1 MTLSDGDAHKRV
13 CALNSPIGTNRPFG
27 ENGDMEMFIRPAG
40 PADAEEVARVQHISW
55 QATYARQLSPESLAR
70 VETAWDARHW
80 RNALER
86 TDDRVV
92 SLVLEGREDGVV
104 GFGVAGRRRGGRDPV
119 LRTYDGE
126 IYLLY
131 LLPRYQRR
139 GHGVQLMT
147 AMARVLRARGMES
160 ALVWALATNRSAVGF
175 YQHLGGSI
183 LMQARKPFFG
193 ESVNEIALG
202 WRDLKVLTGTT
213 PTFRE

>member
-1 MTLSDGDAHKRV
+1 MD
-13 CALNSPIGTNRPFG
+13 I
-27 ENGDMEMFIRPAG
+27 FIRPAG
-40 PADAEEVARVQHISW
+40 PADAEDIARVQHISW
-55 QATYARQLSPESLAR
+55 AATYARQLTPESLAR

-80 RNALER
+80 RHSLER

-92 SLVLEGREDGVV
+92 SLVLEGPEDGTV
-104 GFGVAGRRRGGRDPV
+104 GFGVAGPRRGGRDPV

-147 AMARVLRARGMES
+147 AMARVLRARGMDS
-160 ALVWALATNRSAVGF
+160 ALVWALSTNRGAVGF
-175 YQHLGGSI
+175 YQHLGASI
-183 LMQARKPFFG
+183 LMQARKAFFG
-193 ESVNEIALG
+193 QTVNEIALG